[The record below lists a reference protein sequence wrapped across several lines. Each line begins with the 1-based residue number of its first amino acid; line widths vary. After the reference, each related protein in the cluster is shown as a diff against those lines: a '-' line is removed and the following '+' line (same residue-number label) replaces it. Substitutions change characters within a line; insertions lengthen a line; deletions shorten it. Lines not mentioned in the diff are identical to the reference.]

1 SLPGLTRNPAFLKTM
16 DARVE
21 PGHDECARSAR
32 AALRDWQD
40 TIAAG
45 ALCNGPGP
53 CHIGCRRSN
62 PLHAPDRIQPYA
74 HPARLI
80 LILSLTPT
88 VGIGIGRFAYAL
100 VLPDM
105 RDALGWS
112 YSAAG
117 FMNTINAAGYLV
129 GALMAS
135 RLVKKFGLSAVVHW
149 GTLACVVSV
158 ALCALSGNFVILSL
172 ARLLAGLAAAAGF
185 VAGGALAAT
194 IAQSRPARADFLLSL
209 FYAGPGL
216 GILASGLIAPF
227 VLQAFGPGSW
237 WIVWWAM
244 TLLSVVLMIPLL
256 LTPVDTRAHIAD
268 ASSAKFAIWPVAI
281 YLAGYFLF
289 GAGYIAY
296 MTFMIAYVRD
306 AGGGAAAQSA
316 FWCLIGLSAFF
327 TPWVWRGVLAL
338 NRGGISTA
346 IILGVNA
353 AGAALPLFGHSTAL
367 LALSALVF
375 GVAFFAVVATT
386 TAFVRFNY
394 PPAEWPKG
402 IAAMTVAFG
411 VGQTMGPIVVG
422 AITDALGSLSYA
434 LNVSAA
440 MLALGAIAAAFQRRL
455 RQDSKLA

>member
-1 SLPGLTRNPAFLKTM
+1 MK
-16 DARVE
+16 
-21 PGHDECARSAR
+21 
-32 AALRDWQD
+32 AAER
-40 TIAAG
+40 
-45 ALCNGPGP
+45 PSP
-53 CHIGCRRSN
+53 
-62 PLHAPDRIQPYA
+62 PA

-88 VGIGIGRFAYAL
+88 VGLGIGRFAYSL

-117 FMNTINAAGYLV
+117 FMNTINAAGYLA

-135 RLVKKFGLSAVVHW
+135 RLIRRYGLSAAVRW
-149 GTLACVVSV
+149 GTLACLVSL
-158 ALCALSGNFVILSL
+158 ALCALTGNFFVLSF
-172 ARLLAGLAAAAGF
+172 ARLLAGLGAAAGF
-185 VAGGALAAT
+185 VAGGTLAT
-194 IAQSRPARADFLLSL
+194 KIAQSRPARANFLLSL

-227 VLQAFGPGSW
+227 VLNLFGPGSW

-244 TLLSVVLMIPLL
+244 TALAIAMTIPLM
-256 LTPVDTRAHIAD
+256 LTPIDVDDGIAD
-268 ASSAKFAIWPVAI
+268 AAPAKFAVMPVVI

-316 FWCLIGLSAFF
+316 FWSLIGVSAFV
-327 TPWVWRGVLAL
+327 TPWVWRWVLAL
-338 NRGGISTA
+338 DRGGLSTA

-353 AGAALPLFGHSTAL
+353 FGAALPLFGHSPLL
-367 LALSALVF
+367 LAISALVF
-375 GVAFFAVVATT
+375 GVAFFAVVGST
-386 TAFVRFNY
+386 TAFVRLNY
-394 PPAEWPKG
+394 PPSAWPKG
-402 IAAMTVAFG
+402 IAAMTIAFG
-411 VGQTMGPIVVG
+411 IGQTLGPIAVG
-422 AITDALGSLSYA
+422 AVTDAMGSLSYA

-440 MLALGAIAAAFQRRL
+440 MLALGAILAGFQG
-455 RQDSKLA
+455 KLALKS